1 MFIYRIQNIL
11 TGDFYI
17 GQTIHPIRDRF
28 ARHKNDCKKQK
39 FNSYLHNSM
48 RKYGEKY
55 FIIGTIEKCNSL
67 IELNEKEIFW
77 IDNLKPT
84 LNIQNGG
91 KNLGKHSISSIQK
104 MSNSAKSRWKG
115 YTKEKKLEISDN
127 YKKSKQTEQYKNLD
141 VWKNQIEEKGVKICI
156 TNIET
161 QEDII
166 FNSIRECERNG
177 WNRTTIQRCISNN
190 KIFTRKIDSKKYIV
204 KKQYN

>member
-17 GQTIHPIRDRF
+17 GQTIHPITDRF
-28 ARHKNDCKKQK
+28 ARHKNDCKKK
-39 FNSYLHNSM
+39 RFNSHLHNSM
-48 RKYGEKY
+48 RKYGEEY
-55 FIIGTIEKCNSL
+55 FIIGTIEECNSL
-67 IELNEKEIFW
+67 TELNEKEIFW

-104 MSNSAKSRWKG
+104 MSDSAKSRWKR
-115 YTKEKKLEISDN
+115 YTKEKKLEISNN

-141 VWKNQIEEKGVKICI
+141 VWKNQIKEKGVKICI

-161 QEDII
+161 QENII
-166 FNSIRECERNG
+166 FDSIRECERNG
-177 WNRTTIQRCISNN
+177 WSRATIQRCISNN
-190 KIFTRKIDSKKYIV
+190 KIFTRKIDSKKYTV

>member
-1 MFIYRIQNIL
+1 MSSF
-11 TGDFYI
+11 DFS
-17 GQTIHPIRDRF
+17 F
-28 ARHKNDCKKQK
+28 
-39 FNSYLHNSM
+39 S
-48 RKYGEKY
+48 
-55 FIIGTIEKCNSL
+55 
-67 IELNEKEIFW
+67 
-77 IDNLKPT
+77 
-84 LNIQNGG
+84 
-91 KNLGKHSISSIQK
+91 
-104 MSNSAKSRWKG
+104 
-115 YTKEKKLEISDN
+115 
-127 YKKSKQTEQYKNLD
+127 KKSKQTEQYKNLD